1 MRARFIPWA
10 VVCLALLVLPA
21 ASRAQTA
28 APEASG
34 TIAGQVIDAS
44 TGDPIIEAGVEIIG
58 VPKQIRTDLDGR
70 YSVKVPAGT
79 YAVRFFAPLYTGA
92 RIEKVVV
99 EAGKVANAAVPLK
112 PQGQAGVEVVEV
124 VAQAAK
130 AAEATQLVK
139 RQKAAVVSDNIGA
152 ETIKKA
158 PDSDAA
164 EIVQRVPAVTVKDDK
179 FIFVRGLN
187 ERYSSAVLDGSRL
200 PSPDPERRVVPLDL
214 FPADFLESISV
225 MKTYTPDL
233 PGDFSAGLADI
244 ELLDFPDQLTYGLGV
259 STSGN
264 ANTTFHDFKT
274 YDGDRHDLFT
284 FGGNKRE
291 LPSIIPNH
299 RISSAPQAQDQLFG
313 RSFAD
318 IWETDEM
325 TAPVDYNVA
334 GQIGNRWGPVGA
346 RLAFTYGSKWRRRTE
361 LQKQF
366 LQGGTPFENPQTVV
380 GDDFQFERDQ
390 QKSTLGAVFTSAWD
404 VAPNHRITLR
414 GLMDRNATDEVLAGN
429 GVVEQTSAQ
438 SYPTQIQY
446 TQNELDFGQLGG
458 TDHFDLVDVDWRTA
472 FSRTTQNIPDWRIT
486 NRVVQD
492 GGAAVVS
499 NDSNGGSRIFSNLSE
514 SLTDSH
520 LDFTIPFTT
529 GLPGTD
535 FWSGLPAKFKF
546 GPAYAY
552 RWRNS
557 DLRIFSFS
565 YQPSFID
572 LDPTLPFNEIYAKP
586 NIGGGPPFPIVFDET
601 TQPQNEFDATEEIIA
616 GYGMFELPLIKDQLR
631 LIAGARAEY
640 SYIQLDITD
649 QDLQQRKTILNH
661 TNPMPGVNLVYS
673 PRSDMNVRLGWSQ
686 TVSRPEFRELS
697 PAIYPAPRG
706 LRGFVGNPNLD
717 QTNVES
723 VDARWEWFFAPNELV
738 SLSGFYK
745 KIDDP
750 IEQAVYISGSAAFDT
765 FQQNSDG
772 KLWGFEMEARK
783 NLGSLTP
790 WLEGLSWQ
798 TNVTYVQSEVT
809 AVARDATPTSPAVIR
824 KRDLQGQS
832 PFVVN
837 SALEYTNPR
846 IGTARLLYNTVG
858 NTISRVQDRNDLP
871 DFKEMRR
878 DSLDFV
884 WIKKADV
891 FGVPLTFKVSVENI
905 LNDKYLT
912 TVGGQAQE
920 DYRTGVTAGLG
931 ISYAY

>member
-1 MRARFIPWA
+1 MRARFILWA
-10 VVCLALLVLPA
+10 VVCLAFSTLPA
-21 ASRAQTA
+21 TSRAQPA
-28 APEASG
+28 AADGSG

-44 TGDPIIEAGVEIIG
+44 SGDPIIEAGVEILG

-70 YSVKVPAGT
+70 YAVKVPAGT
-79 YAVRFFAPLYTGA
+79 YAVRFFAPLYEGA

-152 ETIKKA
+152 ETIRKA

-187 ERYSSAVLDGSRL
+187 ERYSSAMLDGSRL

-244 ELLDFPDQLTYGLGV
+244 ELLDFPDQLTYGIGV

-264 ANTTFHDFKT
+264 ANTTFHDFKS

-284 FGGNKRE
+284 FGGDKRE
-291 LPSIIPNH
+291 LPHLLPDRSV
-299 RISSAPQAQDQLFG
+299 SSDPQAQRQLFG
-313 RSFAD
+313 RSFANV
-318 IWETDEM
+318 WETDET
-325 TAPVDYNVA
+325 TAPVDYNIA

-361 LQKQF
+361 AQKQF
-366 LQGGTPFENPQTVV
+366 LQGGTPFESPQAVV

-390 QKSTLGAVFTSAWD
+390 LKTTLGAVFTSAWD
-404 VAPNHRITLR
+404 VAPNHRLTVRALV
-414 GLMDRNATDEVLAGN
+414 DRNATDEVLTGN
-429 GVVEQTSAQ
+429 GIVEQTKQQ
-438 SYPTQIQY
+438 SFPTQMQY
-446 TQNELDFGQLGG
+446 TQNELDYGQFAGAH
-458 TDHFDLVDVDWRTA
+458 HFDFLDVDWRTA
-472 FSRTTQNIPDWRIT
+472 ISRTTQNIPDWRIT
-486 NRVVQD
+486 NRVVQED
-492 GGAAVVS
+492 GRTVAS
-499 NDSNGGSRIFSNLSE
+499 NDSNGGSRIFGDLKE
-514 SLTDSH
+514 HLTDSH
-520 LDFTIPFTT
+520 LDFTIPFKT

-535 FWSGLPAKFKF
+535 FWSGLPAKLKF
-546 GPAYAY
+546 GPAYSY
-552 RWRNS
+552 RSRDS
-557 DLRIFSFS
+557 SLRIFSFS

-572 LDPTLPFNEIYAKP
+572 LDPTLPFNDFYAPP
-586 NIGGGPPFPIVFDET
+586 NIGGGPPFPIVFDEI
-601 TQPQNEFDATEEIIA
+601 TQPQNKFEASEEIAA
-616 GYGMFELPLIKDQLR
+616 GYGMLELPLVKDQLR

-649 QDLQQRKTILNH
+649 QNEQPRKTILNH
-661 TNPMPGVNLVYS
+661 TDPMPGVNLVYT
-673 PRSDMNVRLGWSQ
+673 PRPDMNVRLGWSQ

-717 QTNVES
+717 QTDVES
-723 VDARWEWFFAPNELV
+723 VDARWEWFFGPNELV
-738 SLSGFYK
+738 SVSGFYK
-745 KIDDP
+745 KIDAP
-750 IEQAVYISGSAAFDT
+750 IEQAVFISGSAAFDT

-783 NLGSLTP
+783 NLGFLTP
-790 WLEGLSWQ
+790 WLEGLSFQ

-809 AVARDATPTSPAVIR
+809 AVAREATDTGPAIVR

-837 SALEYTNPR
+837 AALEYTNER
-846 IGTARLLYNTVG
+846 FGTARLLYNTVG
-858 NTISRVQDRNDLP
+858 DTIARVQDRNDLP
-871 DFKEMRR
+871 DFEEKRR

-884 WIKKADV
+884 YLKKADV

-912 TVGGQAQE
+912 TVGGETQE